1 MGWPATT
8 GTAGRSRIQ
17 KETPMSANATVNA
30 ADAALNA
37 ARTAS
42 ASATSYYDSYAHA
55 MSRVYDAAQR
65 LTVAY
70 VETAFRLPMH
80 GLNVTR
86 QLLDEA
92 ARTDASAI
100 LRPNAP
106 VNAVRFAL
114 DETVELQR
122 EARKLVDEVANT
134 VKVGQDAAIELTEAN
149 YRLAQSGLNY
159 RNGTGA

>member
-1 MGWPATT
+1 MPANTT
-8 GTAGRSRIQ
+8 
-17 KETPMSANATVNA
+17 ANATEA
-30 ADAALNA
+30 TLNA
-37 ARTAS
+37 ARTAQ

-55 MSRVYDAAQR
+55 MGRVYDAAQR

-70 VETAFRLPMH
+70 VETAFRVPMY
-80 GLNVTR
+80 GLNVYR

-92 ARTDASAI
+92 TRTEASAI

-106 VNAVRFAL
+106 INAVRYAL

-134 VKVGQDAAIELTEAN
+134 VKVGQDAAIELTEAH

-159 RNGTGA
+159 RNGTGF